1 MRKWATSQNLKKQR
15 LIIHLTMSGVT
26 SLEMTRAEI
35 TSPDVRTLTT
45 KEPQHTRMQPHKT
58 TLNFKKKGIACHDNW
73 IQLLL
78 LLLIQGLHCLR
89 CIKQFWSLSTSAYS
103 TVWKCFRLPFLFFY
117 AFAQIVFIKW
127 EVVFVQIVV
136 IVAIDL
142 KVERRRI

>member
-1 MRKWATSQNLKKQR
+1 
-15 LIIHLTMSGVT
+15 MSHIPKP
-26 SLEMTRAEI
+26 E
-35 TSPDVRTLTT
+35 
-45 KEPQHTRMQPHKT
+45 KT
-58 TLNFKKKGIACHDNW
+58 TPNYPPDHEQGWRHWKWRERKLRHRMRGRWQQRSHNTQECNRTKQLWILRKKGIACHDNW

-89 CIKQFWSLSTSAYS
+89 CIKQFEVFQPA
-103 TVWKCFRLPFLFFY
+103 PIALFESVFDFHSSFY